1 MDCSPPGHP
10 SVGFPRQ
17 ECWSGLPFP
26 SPGDLLDPGIES
38 RSPTSQADSLS
49 SEPSGKP
56 QDEVPKQ
63 ELSWSYHTQEGTE
76 ARKHMIQ
83 CVLEGMKKC
92 IKKSANYEKV
102 KRVTQ
107 EEKENPA
114 IFHGQL
120 VEVFRKY
127 SSIDP
132 STSEGQSLLG
142 QYFISQ
148 PPSTNIRQKLQ
159 KLQSGP

>member
-1 MDCSPPGHP
+1 
-10 SVGFPRQ
+10 
-17 ECWSGLPFP
+17 
-26 SPGDLLDPGIES
+26 
-38 RSPTSQADSLS
+38 
-49 SEPSGKP
+49 
-56 QDEVPKQ
+56 
-63 ELSWSYHTQEGTE
+63 
-76 ARKHMIQ
+76 MIQ

-92 IKKSANYEKV
+92 IKKSVNYEKV

-114 IFHGQL
+114 LFHGQL

-127 SSIDP
+127 TSIDP

-148 PPSTNIRQKLQ
+148 PSPPPCPRRPILGRNSKSYNLTHRRLWPS
-159 KLQSGP
+159 S